1 MTRPFRFGVNM
12 MKLSGGAEWRDK
24 CRRAERLGYDV
35 ILVPDHLGMAAPFPA
50 MVAAAAATERP
61 RIGTFV
67 LNAGF
72 WNPALLAREVAT
84 TDELTGGRVELGLGA
99 GYAEAE
105 HKRARLE
112 FPSPGGRVRVLR
124 HTVDELQRLLTDPAH
139 TPQARQGPR
148 PPLLIGGNGDRLLR
162 LMAEHAD
169 IAAFTATAGYEN
181 GILRALT
188 PGQLDERVAAYE
200 GFAAH
205 RAVPAERN
213 LLVHFVE
220 VTDDR
225 HVTARRLPKIHPEVS
240 QEDRLTLPVML
251 FGTVK
256 QIAEQLREQRERFGI
271 SYIVVLDGVMDV
283 FAPVIEEL
291 AGT

>member
-12 MKLSGGAEWRDK
+12 LRPEAGAQWRDK
-24 CRRAERLGYDV
+24 CRRAEQLGYDV
-35 ILVPDHLGMAAPFPA
+35 ILVPDHLGMVAPFPA
-50 MVAAAAATERP
+50 LVAAAAATRRP
-61 RIGTFV
+61 RLGTFV

-72 WNPALLAREVAT
+72 WNPALLAREAAT
-84 TDELTGGRVELGLGA
+84 TDALTDGRLEVGLGA

-105 HKRARLE
+105 HEQARLE
-112 FPSPGGRVRVLR
+112 FLPPGDRVRALR
-124 HTVDELQRLLTDPAH
+124 HTVGELERLLTDPAYA
-139 TPQARQGPR
+139 PSAAQRPR

-169 IAAFTATAGYEN
+169 IAAFTAATGYVN
-181 GILRALT
+181 GMLNALT
-188 PGQLDERVAAYE
+188 SRQLDERVATYE
-200 GFAAH
+200 RFAAH

-225 HVTARRLPKIHPEVS
+225 RATARRLPKVHPELS
-240 QEDRLTLPVML
+240 QEERLTLPVML

-271 SYIVVLDGVMDV
+271 SYVVVLDGVMDA
-283 FAPVIEEL
+283 FGPVIEEL
-291 AGT
+291 AGS